1 MDVTM
6 LSALVKLVGDG
17 LFIVLIALLYIKDRN
32 KRQKEYDNDRKIL
45 QKDYE
50 EVKKAREDEYQSLA
64 KNYNKMVKDIIN
76 GVNTHYLTPE
86 EGKSIAQIEKQI
98 NDTVRVMLK
107 DTNASRVCIVKYHN
121 GNKDMTGMSF
131 LKMSMT
137 NEAVNVG
144 VAPLMPDF
152 QGHFR
157 SLLAFW
163 CHEIDTTGECII
175 SDTENLVDVDITMYE
190 YLKTRNI
197 EAKYGVSLKNAEGN
211 VIGFIC
217 VEYLNKDD
225 FDKEK
230 VIDIVKNNQLKLET
244 LIGLNGGGCR
254 GMQ

>member
-1 MDVTM
+1 MDVAV

-17 LFIVLIALLYIKDRN
+17 VFIVLIALLYIKDRN
-32 KRQKEYDNDRKIL
+32 KRQEEYDSNRKIL
-45 QKDYE
+45 QKNYE
-50 EVKKAREDEYQSLA
+50 EIKKARESEYQSLI
-64 KNYNKMVKDIIN
+64 KNYNKIVGDIVN
-76 GVNTHYLTPE
+76 GVNTHHLTPE

-98 NDTVRVMLK
+98 NDIVKTMLK

-152 QGHFR
+152 QSHFR

-163 CHEIDTTGECII
+163 CHKIDEVGECMIE
-175 SDTENLVDVDITMYE
+175 DTEDLANVDVTMYE

-197 EAKYGVSLKNAEGN
+197 EAKYGMSLRDTGGN

-217 VEYLNKDD
+217 VEYLDKDD
-225 FDKEK
+225 FNKED
-230 VIDIVKNNQLKLET
+230 VIEIVKNGRLKLET
-244 LIGLNGGGCR
+244 LTGLNGGGCR
-254 GMQ
+254 CGM